1 MSSSV
6 MNTIQAV
13 DSGTALFGAGFL
25 VVGGFVVLV
34 SGRYVWRTLSV
45 ARADEVSAV
54 GTQHAG
60 DVVKVTGTAS
70 RAEDGALVSPFSER
84 PSLAVRYEIAERRIS
99 PIVVPWFV
107 TIFTNSASVPFTLNT
122 GSQRVTVESPPRTVT
137 TSTDV
142 VATVGPDEALP
153 DHIASFERETD
164 AVAASTWW
172 RNPSRVVRRL
182 WSVIGLG
189 ARRYTEERVVPGDS
203 VTVVG
208 RVSGDSATLSPVV
221 VSSFSPMRSV
231 YRMASTSV
239 VGLSIGLVCL
249 VLGTVLV
256 TLS

>member
-1 MSSSV
+1 MSSLQSAA
-6 MNTIQAV
+6 T
-13 DSGTALFGAGFL
+13 GTLLFGVGFL

-45 ARADEVSAV
+45 VRADAVSEVGS
-54 GTQHAG
+54 QHAG
-60 DVVKVTGTAS
+60 DVVKVTGTA
-70 RAEDGALVSPFSER
+70 AQTGDKALVAPFSER
-84 PSLAVRYEIAERRIS
+84 PSLAVRYEIAERRLS

-107 TIFTNSASVPFTLNT
+107 TIFTNSASVPFTIDT
-122 GSQRVTVESPPRTVT
+122 GSQRVSVGSPPRTVT

-142 VATVGPDEALP
+142 VETIGPTESPP
-153 DHIASFERETD
+153 DHVASFERETD

-172 RNPSRVVRRL
+172 RTPPRVVRRL

-208 RVSGDSATLSPVV
+208 RVSDDADATISPVV
-221 VSSFSPMRSV
+221 VSSFSPIRSV

-239 VGLSIGLVCL
+239 VGLSIGIVSLA
-249 VLGTVLV
+249 LGTVLV